1 VHGSGETGGVFNTC
15 PTKSPPHLHLKFR
28 AGSFMRLTRWL
39 SLAVLVILLTPS
51 TAAQDT
57 VECETPGDSVNDRT
71 GCLDSDGDGW
81 SDADINWNL
90 SQGADAFPNNAS
102 EHRDLDGD
110 GVGDV
115 ADDDMDGDGAL
126 DQDDV
131 WPEDPG
137 IWSDWDGDGYAD
149 QGQHPLSDNCP
160 NTAGSSRIRLKG
172 CSDIDGD
179 LIPDQYDDDADGDG
193 IRNEMERSA
202 SSGTVLYDP
211 FNEFS
216 TPQDTD
222 QDTIP
227 DVLDND
233 NDNDGWPDDVEFDRG
248 SDPFD
253 ADQTP
258 FTLYFGANTGIFYI
272 GGLGPGSFGFEYNAD
287 HFELSLSGL
296 SEIVF
301 EELVIPLLLIP
312 VYLAVYISRRREF
325 YRCLNSIDEA
335 KGKVELAGLERIVN
349 RLVKERKL
357 RVYHGLVL
365 RNSIEEKESNF
376 VLRGEEE

>member
-1 VHGSGETGGVFNTC
+1 MFPGEDEVFNPFPC
-15 PTKSPPHLHLKFR
+15 LAPLYLHLKFGVGQAMNR
-28 AGSFMRLTRWL
+28 PRWL
-39 SLAVLVILLTPS
+39 PMVVFALLLVPVVS
-51 TAAQDT
+51 AQDT
-57 VECETPGDSVNDRT
+57 VPCETAGDSIHDRV

-81 SDADINWNL
+81 SDADVHWNIT
-90 SQGADAFPNNAS
+90 QGADAFPENAS

-115 ADDDMDGDGAL
+115 ADEDMDGDGAL
-126 DQDDV
+126 DATDV

-149 QGQHPLSDNCP
+149 QGQHELSDNCP
-160 NTAGSSRIRLKG
+160 NAAGSSRIRLKG

-211 FNEFS
+211 YNAQS
-216 TPQDTD
+216 TPLDTD

-227 DVLDND
+227 DVLDDD

-248 SDPFD
+248 SDPFNGE
-253 ADQTP
+253 QTP

-287 HFELSLSGL
+287 HLELSLSGL

-312 VYLAVYISRRREF
+312 VYLAIYVSRRREF
-325 YRCLNSIDEA
+325 YRCLASIDGA
-335 KGKVELAGLERIVN
+335 NGKVELARLERIVN
-349 RLVKERKL
+349 QLVKERKI

-365 RNSIEEKESNF
+365 RNAIEEQESSF
-376 VLRGEEE
+376 LLHREEE

>member
-1 VHGSGETGGVFNTC
+1 MFPGEDEVFN
-15 PTKSPPHLHLKFR
+15 PFPIPDPLYLHLKFCVGQVMNR
-28 AGSFMRLTRWL
+28 SRWL
-39 SLAVLVILLTPS
+39 SMVVLTLLLVPAVS
-51 TAAQDT
+51 AQDP
-57 VECETPGDSVNDRT
+57 VPCEAAGDSIHDRV

-81 SDADINWNL
+81 SDADVHWNL
-90 SQGADAFPNNAS
+90 TQGADAFPENAS

-126 DQDDV
+126 DTADV

-149 QGQHPLSDNCP
+149 QGQHELSDNCP
-160 NTAGSSRIRLKG
+160 NAAGSSRIRLKG

-211 FNEFS
+211 YNAQS
-216 TPQDTD
+216 TPLDTD

-227 DVLDND
+227 DVLDDD

-253 ADQTP
+253 GDQTP
-258 FTLYFGANTGIFYI
+258 FNLYLGANTGIFYI

-287 HFELSLSGL
+287 HLELSLSGL

-312 VYLAVYISRRREF
+312 VYLAIYVSRRREF
-325 YRCLNSIDEA
+325 YRCLASIDEA
-335 KGKVELAGLERIVN
+335 KDKVELAGLERIVN
-349 RLVKERKL
+349 RLVKERKI

-365 RNSIEEKESNF
+365 RNAIEEQESSF
-376 VLRGEEE
+376 ALSSEEE

>member
-1 VHGSGETGGVFNTC
+1 
-15 PTKSPPHLHLKFR
+15 
-28 AGSFMRLTRWL
+28 MRLTRWL

-57 VECETPGDSVNDRT
+57 AECETPGDSVNDRT

-81 SDADINWNL
+81 SDADINWNQ

-115 ADDDMDGDGAL
+115 ADDDMDGDGAF

-216 TPQDTD
+216 TPLDTD

-312 VYLAVYISRRREF
+312 VYLAVFISRRREF
-325 YRCLNSIDEA
+325 FRCLNSIDEA

-376 VLRGEEE
+376 VLSGEEE